1 MILKLYRFSIKHL
14 IVMIA
19 EGPWL
24 ALVVPALPHPGESK
38 KWWKM
43 NQLWGMENIYNINN
57 YIKSFLFEIRH
68 LYNRQWITCMF
79 KKKINKNRIEK
90 LISKMAKFD
99 TSYHHD

>member
-1 MILKLYRFSIKHL
+1 MILKLCRFSIMHL

-57 YIKSFLFEIRH
+57 YMKKFSF
-68 LYNRQWITCMF
+68 W
-79 KKKINKNRIEK
+79 NKTP
-90 LISKMAKFD
+90 L
-99 TSYHHD
+99 